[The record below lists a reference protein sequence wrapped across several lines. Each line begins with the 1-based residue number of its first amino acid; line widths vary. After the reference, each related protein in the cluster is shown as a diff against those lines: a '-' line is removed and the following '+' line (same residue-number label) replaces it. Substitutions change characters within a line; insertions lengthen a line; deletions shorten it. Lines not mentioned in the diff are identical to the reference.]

1 MGSWKNRLLLLA
13 IVLCGSGSLTAQNV
27 PRVLILGDGIHAAPA
42 AEMAKNLKGRAEIV
56 YPPMQ
61 PGEVRNTATALK
73 ELDRFL
79 GTGKWD
85 VIHFNFGL
93 GDLIYR
99 APGMENFRALP
110 KEAGGVPAVDLEQYQ
125 KNLQEIVTRLK
136 KTGATLIWAS
146 TTPVAKSPMRIFE
159 PGSEIEYNNVAA
171 KVMAANG
178 VAVNDLHAYV
188 AEKLKDTDARR
199 MPNTFEIDKP
209 APLAV
214 PITESILA
222 HLH

>member
-13 IVLCGSGSLTAQNV
+13 IFLLGSGSLTAQNE
-27 PRVLILGDGIHAAPA
+27 PRVLILGDGIYAAPA
-42 AEMAKNLKGRAEIV
+42 GEMAKNLKGRAEVV
-56 YPPMQ
+56 YLPMQ

-79 GTGKWD
+79 GNGKWD

-99 APGMENFRALP
+99 APGMEAFRVLP
-110 KEAGGVPAVDLEQYQ
+110 KEAGGIPAVDLEHYQ
-125 KNLQEIVTRLK
+125 NNLQEIVARLK

-146 TTPVAKSPMRIFE
+146 TTPVAKSQMRIFE
-159 PGSEIEYNNVAA
+159 PGSEIEYNLVAA

-188 AEKLKDTDARR
+188 AEKLKGTDTRR
-199 MPNTFEIDKP
+199 MPGTFEIDKS
-209 APLAV
+209 APLAA
-214 PITESILA
+214 PITEAILA
-222 HLH
+222 RLH